1 MGGSSSDNHGTTL
14 EVAVGQDGDLL
25 RRELVERLRGKRE
38 ELRQRWVQEM
48 AAGGL
53 ALGLSQDAVQSASG
67 TIYDAWIDCLETGR
81 YDGIQRYA
89 TLIAERSAPAGV
101 TPDRV
106 FEGFL
111 RLREIFSRDLAAHY
125 RDDATK
131 LSKVLDIYV
140 PVADRILCIVA
151 TAFVQERGK
160 VVRQQQEAIR
170 ELSTPVLRVRDRL
183 LILPIIG
190 VLDTH
195 RARQLTEQLLYS
207 IRANRAK
214 VVIMDITGVA
224 SVDSK
229 VANHLVQT
237 VEAAQLLGA
246 TVLVTGI
253 SPETAQTLVA
263 IGVDLSRLRTVC
275 DLQSG
280 LEEADRL
287 LGISPASG

>member
-1 MGGSSSDNHGTTL
+1 MGGSNGDNHGTIL
-14 EVAVGQDGDLL
+14 KEAIGQASDLL
-25 RRELVERLRGKRE
+25 RRELVEHLRGKRE
-38 ELRQRWVQEM
+38 ELRRRWVEEM

-53 ALGLSQDAVQSASG
+53 AIGLSGDDIQSASG

-81 YDGIQRYA
+81 YDGIQPYA

-101 TPDRV
+101 TPDRIL
-106 FEGFL
+106 EGFL

-125 RDDATK
+125 KDDMTN
-131 LSKVLDIYV
+131 LSKVMDMYV

-151 TAFVQERGK
+151 AAFVQEREK

-229 VANHLVQT
+229 VANRLVQT

-246 TVLVTGI
+246 TVLVSGI

-263 IGVDLSRLRTVC
+263 IGVDLSGLRTVC

>member
-1 MGGSSSDNHGTTL
+1 MGGSNGDNHGTIL
-14 EVAVGQDGDLL
+14 KEAIGQASDLL
-25 RRELVERLRGKRE
+25 RRELVEHLRGKRE
-38 ELRQRWVQEM
+38 ELRRRWVEEM

-53 ALGLSQDAVQSASG
+53 AIGLSGDDIQSASG

-81 YDGIQRYA
+81 YDGIQPYA

-101 TPDRV
+101 TPDRIL
-106 FEGFL
+106 EGFL

-125 RDDATK
+125 KDDMTN
-131 LSKVLDIYV
+131 LSKVMDMYV

-151 TAFVQERGK
+151 AAFVQEREK
-160 VVRQQQEAIR
+160 VVRQQEAIR

-229 VANHLVQT
+229 VANRLVQT

-246 TVLVTGI
+246 TVLVSGI

-263 IGVDLSRLRTVC
+263 IGVDLSGLRTVC